1 MRNTNVIIGADKL
14 DSDLLRTFIAIA
26 DSGSF
31 TKGADRIYRSQSA
44 VSLQIKRLEE
54 ILGERVFERQAR
66 GVSLTPIGEKLRP
79 VAQRI
84 VSILDV
90 TIGELRKDALEGS
103 IRIGIPDE
111 YGETLLPEVIG
122 GFARNHPRV
131 EVAVRCGFSTSFPD
145 ALARDEIDLA
155 VYAVESPKRGTTLLR
170 REKTFW
176 VGSRYHSVHEQDPV
190 PVALFDRACW
200 WRDQAL
206 EALDSSE
213 KRYRVVY
220 SSESVTGVL
229 AAISAGVAVGL
240 LGESSLRDD
249 LMVLPA
255 DNGFPTMPQS
265 ALVLESR
272 NGAGSSVLEAM
283 VLAIRQAFK

>member
-1 MRNTNVIIGADKL
+1 
-14 DSDLLRTFIAIA
+14 
-26 DSGSF
+26 
-31 TKGADRIYRSQSA
+31 
-44 VSLQIKRLEE
+44 
-54 ILGERVFERQAR
+54 
-66 GVSLTPIGEKLRP
+66 
-79 VAQRI
+79 
-84 VSILDV
+84 
-90 TIGELRKDALEGS
+90 
-103 IRIGIPDE
+103 
-111 YGETLLPEVIG
+111 
-122 GFARNHPRV
+122 
-131 EVAVRCGFSTSFPD
+131 
-145 ALARDEIDLA
+145 
-155 VYAVESPKRGTTLLR
+155 
-170 REKTFW
+170 
-176 VGSRYHSVHEQDPV
+176 
-190 PVALFDRACW
+190 LFDRACW

-206 EALDSSE
+206 AALDSSE